1 VLKANVG
8 LSRKISRDYQ
18 STGYTVNI
26 EGEILSSPDNAEEV
40 LGRVQELFSIAEAAL
55 QIEIDRDQGEQ
66 AIGRRDEEPPARQPA
81 SNPPPPPDRPSPQPP
96 ARPRQPSNHQ
106 PRPGNGDAATQK
118 QVQFIQNLAKRQR
131 LSTVQ
136 MEGVIQDALGLP
148 RTLHQLSKKEAGLVI
163 DALSHAANNGSN
175 GAAG

>member
-1 VLKANVG
+1 MLKANVG

-40 LGRVQELFSIAEAAL
+40 LGRVHELFSIAEAAL
-55 QIEIDRDQGEQ
+55 QTEIDRDQSEQ

-81 SNPPPPPDRPSPQPP
+81 SNPPPPERPAPQPP
-96 ARPRQPSNHQ
+96 ARPRQPANNQ

-136 MEGVIQDALGLP
+136 MELVIQDALGQP